1 MRVSGSIF
9 FFLLGAFAL
18 GGCSHAKSA
27 GDVAKNGGL
36 YNKFVPAATTS
47 VVGKEDWADLKDAIA
62 GVDLNR
68 EPYPVGSFLVARD
81 AGGSP
86 TAVLETTKWTGR
98 QMQGVM
104 VVSGTLTS
112 GEEIVEPGP
121 ELARMVQENID
132 SYLVAH
138 PAETAAATITATPA
152 PAAAADTAAPAAST
166 QK

>member
-1 MRVSGSIF
+1 MVFI
-9 FFLLGAFAL
+9 LLGAVAL

-27 GDVAKNGGL
+27 GEVAKNGGL
-36 YNKFVPAATTS
+36 YNKFVPAAKTS

-81 AGGSP
+81 AGGNP

-104 VVSGTLTS
+104 VVSGTLS
-112 GEEIVEPGP
+112 SDEEIVEPGP

-132 SYLVAH
+132 SYLVDH
-138 PAETAAATITATPA
+138 PAEAAAAPA
-152 PAAAADTAAPAAST
+152 PASSTGPTAMPSDAAASAIPANP